1 MIDFAINLEILYITL
16 LHSLVWISNYI
27 FFIYKLTLLGSTKCM
42 VCSECCCY
50 KRLRFSKVYWD
61 IEFSGERERLHERDI
76 PTFTLKCE

>member
-1 MIDFAINLEILYITL
+1 
-16 LHSLVWISNYI
+16 
-27 FFIYKLTLLGSTKCM
+27 M

-61 IEFSGERERLHERDI
+61 IEFSGERERERERERLHERDI